1 MRKLFRAAFYR
12 TENKKMIRIELVIAV
27 LLSAFIILNGY
38 FQTNLTNA
46 YIYKLV
52 ARFFGY
58 SPLMGPFIA
67 VFAAYWW
74 GTDYE
79 YGTLRNKLICGHT
92 REEVY
97 FSNLLLTICA
107 GLSTA
112 LIWLIV
118 NGMLGIPLLGTAS
131 LNLSLGE
138 MAFYIFSSLLMVVA
152 LSSVCCLLA
161 SLAENKNSATL
172 LCLGAVAAMVIIG
185 MLLYDRFAE
194 PELLDGWMWSDT
206 DPTVRW
212 HPQNI
217 KFIGGT
223 FRILLEFLICLTP
236 GGQGVILCEEGVE
249 HLIFLPLCSAF
260 VIFSTSLIGSR
271 SFKKKNLKEGGR
283 KMFPWILCCILL
295 IVVFFLIT
303 KIIFI
308 EKSIDEI
315 HTEFQERLSSDTNTL
330 IDISSSDPHLRKLA
344 SEINIQ
350 LRLLR
355 KERHRY
361 QQGDLE
367 LKEAITNISHDLR
380 TPLTAINGYLD
391 LLERE
396 EKSET
401 VHCYLSQIQ
410 NRTDVLKNLTEE
422 LFRYSVVTSFQ
433 ELKPE
438 RMDVVRALEESLLSF
453 YAVMQEKGIQPEIEL
468 PEEPV
473 FRELDAGAVN
483 RIFSNIISNA
493 LKYSDG
499 DLSVVMDKN
508 GCVTFSNTAHNLNYV
523 TVGRLFDRFY
533 TVEASRNS
541 TGLGL
546 SIAKLLIERMGG
558 SIGAIYNNDKLQIK
572 IIFAK

>member
-1 MRKLFRAAFYR
+1 
-12 TENKKMIRIELVIAV
+12 
-27 LLSAFIILNGY
+27 
-38 FQTNLTNA
+38 
-46 YIYKLV
+46 
-52 ARFFGY
+52 
-58 SPLMGPFIA
+58 
-67 VFAAYWW
+67 
-74 GTDYE
+74 
-79 YGTLRNKLICGHT
+79 
-92 REEVY
+92 
-97 FSNLLLTICA
+97 
-107 GLSTA
+107 
-112 LIWLIV
+112 
-118 NGMLGIPLLGTAS
+118 
-131 LNLSLGE
+131 
-138 MAFYIFSSLLMVVA
+138 
-152 LSSVCCLLA
+152 
-161 SLAENKNSATL
+161 
-172 LCLGAVAAMVIIG
+172 
-185 MLLYDRFAE
+185 
-194 PELLDGWMWSDT
+194 
-206 DPTVRW
+206 
-212 HPQNI
+212 
-217 KFIGGT
+217 
-223 FRILLEFLICLTP
+223 
-236 GGQGVILCEEGVE
+236 
-249 HLIFLPLCSAF
+249 
-260 VIFSTSLIGSR
+260 
-271 SFKKKNLKEGGR
+271 
-283 KMFPWILCCILL
+283 MFPWILCCILL

-438 RMDVVRALEESLLSF
+438 RMDVVRALEE
-453 YAVMQEKGIQPEIEL
+453 
-468 PEEPV
+468 PV